1 MRPHVSIEIL
11 WWLSLT
17 ILLVSVITSAST
29 AAFLESNSSPI
40 FNATVGEGNEE
51 EFSMESE
58 VHQRLLADPP
68 QYINYRSLERQPI
81 CNAQIYGDCAKPI
94 NPNTR
99 PCTYYN
105 RCKRGS

>member
-1 MRPHVSIEIL
+1 MRPNVSIEFL

-17 ILLVSVITSAST
+17 ILLVSVITSTST
-29 AAFLESNSSPI
+29 DAFLESNSSPI
-40 FNATVGEGNEE
+40 FNATIGEGNEE

-58 VHQRLLADPP
+58 VHQRLLAYPGNH
-68 QYINYRSLERQPI
+68 INYKTLERQQV
-81 CNAQIYGDCAKPI
+81 CNAQMYGSCVKPI
-94 NPNTR
+94 NRDSR